1 MEINKKAIAENILQY
16 RLKANIT
23 QKELAQKTKLS
34 RNYISILE
42 NSKDKAPSIK
52 TLDLIAN
59 ALNIRIDQLLFEN
72 LDYFTK
78 NSGEL
83 IIDKELSCL
92 NITELNIILSMLR
105 IYNDNH
111 YKLL

>member
-1 MEINKKAIAENILQY
+1 M
-16 RLKANIT
+16 
-23 QKELAQKTKLS
+23 
-34 RNYISILE
+34 
-42 NSKDKAPSIK
+42 
-52 TLDLIAN
+52 IAN
-59 ALNIRIDQLLFEN
+59 ALNISIDQLLFEN

-78 NSGEL
+78 NSGDL

-111 YKLL
+111 YKLLWVIGKLKYLFPNSIFLL